1 MVYVRGHAYDFEQ
14 WQESGAEGWG
24 YADYLPYFKKSE
36 TWEGGEEDYR
46 GGHGEVNTCNGNRM
60 KLNSLY
66 QAFIKAGS
74 EAGYPVTDDYNGKQQ
89 EG

>member
-1 MVYVRGHAYDFEQ
+1 MYVRGHAYGFEL

-24 YADYLPYFKKSE
+24 YADCLPYFKKSE
-36 TWEGGEEDYR
+36 TWEGGEDDYR